1 MAGMTSHNFRGWV
14 FIARSL
20 DGFIARPDG
29 DLDWLTDP
37 APDPGTN
44 GARTPVPGHD
54 CPAEAHGPTQPPA
67 YEEFMAGIDHLVMG
81 RGTYE
86 KILTFDSWPYADK
99 HVIVLGST
107 MHRGADDRVTVAH
120 SVPEVVETLEGRGAR
135 GVYVDGG
142 HVITEF
148 LRRGLIDDLVIAT
161 APVLLGRGIALF
173 GALGADVLLEHAGTS
188 YADSGMVSSHY
199 RVVH

>member
-1 MAGMTSHNFRGWV
+1 MSGMTSHSWQGRV
-14 FIARSL
+14 FIGVSL

-37 APDPGTN
+37 PTGEAH
-44 GARTPVPGHD
+44 VPGH
-54 CPAEAHGPTQPPA
+54 EGPHVPPG
-67 YEEFMAGIDHLVMG
+67 YEDFMAGIDHLVMG

-86 KILTFDSWPYADK
+86 KILTFDPWPYADQ

-107 MHRGADDRVTVAH
+107 VRRGADARVTAAH
-120 SVPEVVETLEGRGAR
+120 SVSEVVETLEGRGAR

-142 HVITEF
+142 RVIQEF
-148 LRRGLIDDLVIAT
+148 LRRGLIDEMVIST
-161 APVLLGRGIALF
+161 APVLIGRGIPLF
-173 GALGADVLLEHAGTS
+173 GLLSADVRLTHLGTS
-188 YADSGMVSSHY
+188 YGDSGMTSSRY

>member
-1 MAGMTSHNFRGWV
+1 MGVMTSHSFTGQV
-14 FIARSL
+14 FIAASL

-37 APDPGTN
+37 PPGR
-44 GARTPVPGHD
+44 AHVAGHD
-54 CPAEAHGPTQPPA
+54 GPTQPPA

-86 KILTFDSWPYADK
+86 KILTFDPWPYADK
-99 HVIVLGST
+99 HVIVLGAS

-120 SVPEVVETLEGRGAR
+120 TVGEVVETLEGRGAR

-142 HVITEF
+142 QVITEF
-148 LRRGLIDDLVIAT
+148 LRRGLIDDVVVAT
-161 APVLLGRGIALF
+161 APVLLGRGIPLF
-173 GALGADVLLEHAGTS
+173 GALGADVLLEHVGTS
-188 YADSGMVSSHY
+188 YGDSGMVSSHY

>member
-1 MAGMTSHNFRGWV
+1 MTRMTSHSFRGWV
-14 FIARSL
+14 FVGVSL
-20 DGFIARPDG
+20 DGFIARLDG

-37 APDPGTN
+37 APDPGTD
-44 GARTPVPGHD
+44 GPRAHAPGHD
-54 CPAEAHGPTQPPA
+54 CSTGVVGATPPPA

-81 RGTYE
+81 RRTYE
-86 KILTFDSWPYADK
+86 KILTFDTWPYADK

-107 MHRGADDRVTVAH
+107 MHGGTDDGVSVAN
-120 SVPEVVETLEGRGAR
+120 SVQEVVETLEGRGAR

-142 HVITEF
+142 RVITEF

-161 APVLLGRGIALF
+161 APVLLGAGIPLF
-173 GALGADVLLEHAGTS
+173 GALGADVLLEHVGSS
-188 YADSGMVSSHY
+188 YGDSGMVSSHY